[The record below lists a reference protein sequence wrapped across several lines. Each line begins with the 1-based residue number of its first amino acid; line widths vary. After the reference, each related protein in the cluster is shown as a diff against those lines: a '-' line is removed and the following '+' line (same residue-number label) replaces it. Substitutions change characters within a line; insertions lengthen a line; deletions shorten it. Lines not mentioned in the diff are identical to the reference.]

1 MAPTTP
7 HIVIIG
13 AGIVGCALADELT
26 RRGHTR
32 VTVLEKGPLFHTG
45 GSTSHAPGL
54 VFQTSSSRPMTRL
67 ATATVRKYASLSE
80 DGVRCLNQVGGLE
93 VASTPER
100 LADLHRR
107 HGWASAAG
115 IRSRVLEPGEC
126 ARLHPLLAEERIL
139 GGLHIPADGT
149 ALPVAAARVQ
159 AKAATG
165 RGAVFLAHREVT
177 AIEQRGGCTT
187 GVRCGAES
195 FPADLVICCAGMW
208 GPAVGEL
215 AGVGIPLVPMAHQ
228 YVRTNPLGAL
238 EAIHALESASGAADP
253 SLPILRHQD
262 ADLYFRPHGHRLGI
276 GAYGHRAMPMD
287 SRDLDVPDPGASMP
301 SERRFTP
308 DDFDPS
314 WDAAVA
320 LLPVLGDAKIEE
332 GVNGVFSFTPDGLPL
347 LGEHPGLRGFWTAE
361 AVWITHSA
369 GVAEAVAEWITTGRP
384 ALDGEPIDLSGA
396 DVDRFDPA
404 ALDPA
409 VVLARSCR
417 AFDEVYD
424 VIHPLDPPSV
434 ARPIGT
440 TPFHSRQVEL
450 RAVFTEAGALERPL
464 WFEAN
469 AWLPEVC
476 EVPRREGWAA
486 RNWSPVAGAEAL
498 VTRRAAGMFDLSP
511 MRRLEITGPG
521 AVEFLQRLVTNDI
534 DRPAGRVVYTLMLD
548 ATGGVLADLTVTR
561 LGPQRFL
568 VAVAD
573 RLDVAAL
580 HRYARDS
587 VEITDVTGATACLG
601 VWGPKVGEILTG
613 LIPDDAGRLGFF
625 RAAEFA
631 VGPVP
636 VTGLRVSYV
645 GEYGWELVCAATD
658 AERLWDIVHAAGA
671 RHGLIAAG
679 RLAFDALRIEKGFR
693 AKGTDISPEH
703 GPDATGLGFAVA
715 MDKGPFVGRAAVHAA
730 REAGPPAEVLA
741 TLVLDHAGAVLF
753 GQEPVYD
760 LPQAR
765 RFTREPVPV
774 DELEPG
780 PPDAIGRITSAATG
794 HPCGAAIAYAWLPAE
809 RAVPG
814 TRVAVEL
821 FGRRL
826 TARVVEGPLFDP
838 TGSRMRTAGAGG

>member
-1 MAPTTP
+1 MATSTP
-7 HIVIIG
+7 RIVIIG

-54 VFQTSSSRPMTRL
+54 VFRTTSSRTMTRL
-67 ATATVRKYASLSE
+67 AAATVEKYASLRE
-80 DGVRCLNQVGGLE
+80 HGVPCLNQVGGLE
-93 VASTPER
+93 VATTPER
-100 LADLHRR
+100 LADLERR
-107 HGWASAAG
+107 RGWASAAG
-115 IRSRVLEPGEC
+115 IRSRVLDPAQC
-126 ARLHPLLAEERIL
+126 AALHPLLDEERIL

-149 ALPVAAARVQ
+149 AEPVAAARMQ
-159 AKAATG
+159 ARAATG
-165 RGAVFLAHREVT
+165 RGAVFHEHRAVT
-177 AIEQRGGCTT
+177 AIEQRAGRVT
-187 GVRCGAES
+187 GVRCGEES
-195 FPADLVICCAGMW
+195 FPADLVLCAAGMW
-208 GPAVGEL
+208 GPVIGEL
-215 AGVGIPLVPMAHQ
+215 AGVEIPLVPMAHQ
-228 YVRTNPLGAL
+228 YVRTDPLGAL
-238 EAIHALESASGAADP
+238 EAIHALESASGRADP
-253 SLPILRHQD
+253 SVPMLRHQD

-287 SRDLDVPDPGASMP
+287 PRGLDTPDPGTRMP

-308 DDFDPS
+308 EDFDPS
-314 WDAAVA
+314 WDAAAA

-347 LGEHPGLRGFWTAE
+347 LGEHPGLLGFWTAE

-384 ALDGEPIDLSGA
+384 ALGGEPIDLSAA

-424 VIHPLDPPSV
+424 VLHPLDPPDV
-434 ARPIGT
+434 ARPIRT
-440 TPFHSRQVEL
+440 SPFHSRQVEL
-450 RAVFTEAGALERPL
+450 RAVFTETGAVERPM

-469 AWLPEVC
+469 ASLPEVC
-476 EVPRREGWAA
+476 EVARRDGWAA

-521 AVEFLQRLVTNDI
+521 AVEFLQRLVTNDV
-534 DRPAGRVVYTLMLD
+534 DRPVGRVVYTLMLD
-548 ATGGVLADLTVTR
+548 SAGGVLADLTVTR

-580 HRYARDS
+580 RRYAREG
-587 VEITDVTGATACLG
+587 VEITDITADTACLG
-601 VWGPKVGEILTG
+601 VWGPQVGEVLTG
-613 LIPDDAGRLGFF
+613 LIPDDIGRLGFF
-625 RAAEFA
+625 RAAEFT
-631 VGPVP
+631 VGGVP

-645 GEYGWELVCAATD
+645 GEYGWELVCAAAD
-658 AERLWDIVHAAGA
+658 AERLWDTVHAAGA

-679 RLAFDALRIEKGFR
+679 RHAFDALRVEKGFR

-741 TLVLDHAGAVLF
+741 TLVLDHACTILF
-753 GQEPVYD
+753 GQEPVFD
-760 LPQAR
+760 LPAAR
-765 RFTREPVPV
+765 RFTSDPVPV
-774 DELEPG
+774 DELEPC

-794 HPCGAAIAYAWLPAE
+794 PACGASVAYAWLPAE

-814 TRVAVEL
+814 TRVAVEV
-821 FGRRL
+821 FGRRR
-826 TARVVEGPLFDP
+826 TARVVEGPLHDP
-838 TGSRMRTAGAGG
+838 AGTRMRTTR